1 MLALSHRTLPTASL
15 LLVIV
20 LCVTVPYPAL
30 LPKHNLEF
38 SLSPSIGGD
47 DTIQY
52 TPSNITTPVIGVVR
66 IVVLAVDFDDKTFN
80 LTVSD
85 LNLILFHRLSDYITS
100 ISYGKLRIEG
110 TVAGIFRVPTLMS
123 TYGADDGLI
132 DGDPAMGV
140 RTYQVVEDALKVADP
155 NVDFSDYQFLMIVH
169 AGQGEEADPKITQNI
184 WSVAYIGGV
193 TFKTGERSYDR
204 AAIVP
209 ESEGPDADVLGGY
222 AHEFLHL
229 LGLPDLYNTE
239 DARTGDAG
247 KWDVMA
253 RGLWNGNPPGSAP
266 SHPTAWSKAALG
278 WIEPGQI
285 AEVGSGQN
293 CTAYI
298 DPVEQ
303 RSSNLKA
310 VKIPLSES
318 FYYMAEYRSRALDG
332 GLPDEGVLITLIDL
346 RGTASGGVMT
356 IISTHGKTTNAPL
369 KLGEYYVNSAGN
381 LLISTRFSNGAEY
394 GIDVIRGQ
402 YRTIEIKLPNSKTT
416 MLVDGKPCT
425 PSSSG
430 TTEIFVTPG
439 SHTIAVPEVMIIN
452 AKSRAVF
459 DGWSDGVEDTERTVQ
474 VTANV
479 TLSTSYKE
487 QVLLSIASDGIPD
500 TSYPSTLEVNGMTF
514 SLNDLA
520 SVDTWIDRDQT
531 ANVTVLTQIVS
542 VDDSTRYVFK
552 GWSGANS
559 NSTLL
564 SLQMSQPLDV
574 VVQFRKQFYLKVKS
588 EFGNPT
594 GGGWYD
600 NGTRATFNVTSPHY
614 ANPTERYAFDSW
626 SGSQSKETEV
636 SVVMDQPHT
645 MTAQWRRQLLVSVA
659 VLGSD
664 NQPLQGSELKVRI
677 GAPNGTEI
685 AQPPGGYAW
694 LDDGVWLV
702 RTVEWMNID
711 VSPSERTYRPTSGG
725 TWVIRP
731 NLHTLAVSVASRI
744 FRRGISGITVCL
756 ELPNG
761 ELYSSLSNQTGQI
774 TITNL
779 PSYEYHVR
787 LIRDGEEVSVAR
799 LYVIQD
805 TKLDF
810 RIADPLENAVIA
822 AFAVAGIVSMTLIAV
837 PNVLSRMKR
846 KRGRLDPVSLDE
858 RVYEYILGH
867 GGMISKSKAARDLGI
882 SGETLMRAVRRLST
896 KHTREESQQWSPRRP
911 A

>member
-1 MLALSHRTLPTASL
+1 MPHCKLITILL
-15 LLVIV
+15 LLVITPCTIVPPVV
-20 LCVTVPYPAL
+20 LLV
-30 LPKHNLEF
+30 KHDLKY
-38 SLSPSIGGD
+38 SLSPAIGGG

-66 IVVLAVDFDDKTFN
+66 IIVLPVEFDDKAFN

-110 TVAGIFRVPTLMS
+110 TVAGMFRLPKLMS
-123 TYGADDGLI
+123 TYGADNGLI
-132 DGDPAMGV
+132 DGDPATGV

-155 NVDFSDYQFLMIVH
+155 NVDFSDYQYLMIVH
-169 AGQGEEADPKITQNI
+169 AGQGEEANPKITQNI
-184 WSVAYIGGV
+184 WSVAYVGGV
-193 TFKTGERSYDR
+193 TFKADERSYDR

-209 ESEGPDADVLGGY
+209 ESEGPDADVLGAY

-229 LGLPDLYNTE
+229 LGLPDLYNAE

-266 SHPTAWSKAALG
+266 SHPTAWSKAVLG
-278 WIEPGQI
+278 WIEPEQI
-285 AEVGSGQN
+285 FEVSSGQN

-318 FYYMAEYRSRALDG
+318 LYYMTEYRSRALDS

-356 IISTHGKTTNAPL
+356 IISTHGKTSNAPL

-425 PSSSG
+425 PASSG

-452 AKSRAVF
+452 AKSRALF
-459 DGWSDGVEDTERTVQ
+459 DGWSDGVADTERTVQ
-474 VTANV
+474 TTTNV
-479 TLSTSYKE
+479 SLSTSYKE
-487 QVLLSIASDGIPD
+487 QVLLSVASNGIPD

-514 SLNDLA
+514 SLNDLS

-531 ANVTVLTQIVS
+531 ANVTLLAHIVS
-542 VDDSTRYVFK
+542 VDDSTQYVFK
-552 GWSGANS
+552 GWTGANS

-564 SLQMSQPLDV
+564 SLQMSQPLDLV
-574 VVQFRKQFYLKVKS
+574 AQFQKQFYLKVKS

-600 NGTRATFNVTSPHY
+600 NGTRATFNVSSPYY
-614 ANPTERYAFDSW
+614 ASPAERYAFDSW
-626 SGSQSKETEV
+626 SGSQSREAEV
-636 SVVMDQPHT
+636 SVVMDQPRT
-645 MTAQWRRQLLVSVA
+645 MTAQWRRQLLVGIA

-664 NQPLQGSELKVRI
+664 SQPLPEGELKIRLE
-677 GAPNGTEI
+677 APNGTEI
-685 AQPPGGYAW
+685 AQPLGTHAW
-694 LDDGVWLV
+694 LDDGLWTV
-702 RTVEWMNID
+702 RTVEWMNVD
-711 VSPSERTYRPTSGG
+711 VSPSERTYGPTSGG

-731 NLHTLAVSVASRI
+731 NLYTLAVSVTSRI
-744 FRRGISGITVCL
+744 FRRGISGVTVCL

-787 LIRDGEEVSVAR
+787 LIRDGEEISLAR

-810 RIADPLENAVIA
+810 RIADPLENAVIS
-822 AFAVAGIVSMTLIAV
+822 AFAVTGIVSMTLIAV
-837 PNVLSRMKR
+837 PSVRSRMKR
-846 KRGRLDPVSLDE
+846 KRGKLDPVSLDE

-882 SGETLMRAVRRLST
+882 SRETLMRAVRHLST
-896 KHTREESQQWSPRRP
+896 KHTREESQQWSPRGP
-911 A
+911 P

>member
-1 MLALSHRTLPTASL
+1 VPHCKLITILL
-15 LLVIV
+15 LLVITPCTIVPPVV
-20 LCVTVPYPAL
+20 LLV
-30 LPKHNLEF
+30 KHDLKY
-38 SLSPSIGGD
+38 SLSPAIGGGN
-47 DTIQY
+47 TIQY

-66 IVVLAVDFDDKTFN
+66 IIVLAVEFDDKAFN

-110 TVAGIFRVPTLMS
+110 TVAGMFRVPKLMS

-132 DGDPAMGV
+132 DGDPATGV

-155 NVDFSDYQFLMIVH
+155 NVDFSDYQYLMIVH
-169 AGQGEEADPKITQNI
+169 AGQGEEANPKITQNI
-184 WSVAYIGGV
+184 WSVAYVGGV
-193 TFKTGERSYDR
+193 TFKADERSYDR

-209 ESEGPDADVLGGY
+209 ESEGPDADVLGAY

-266 SHPTAWSKAALG
+266 SHPTAWSKAVLG
-278 WIEPGQI
+278 WIEPEQI
-285 AEVGSGQN
+285 SEVSSGQN

-318 FYYMAEYRSRALDG
+318 LYYMTEYRSRALDS

-346 RGTASGGVMT
+346 RGTGSGGVMT
-356 IISTHGKTTNAPL
+356 IISMHGKTSNAPL

-402 YRTIEIKLPNSKTT
+402 YRTIGIKLPNSKTT

-425 PSSSG
+425 PASSG

-439 SHTIAVPEVMIIN
+439 SHTIAVPDVMIIN
-452 AKSRAVF
+452 AKSRAIF
-459 DGWSDGVEDTERTVQ
+459 DGWSDGVTNTERTVQ
-474 VTANV
+474 TTTNV
-479 TLSTSYKE
+479 SLSTSYKE
-487 QVLLSIASDGIPD
+487 QVLLSIVSDGISD

-514 SLNDLA
+514 SLNDLS

-531 ANVTVLTQIVS
+531 ANVTLLTHIVS
-542 VDDSTRYVFK
+542 VDDSTQYVFK

-564 SLQMSQPLDV
+564 SLQMSQPLDLV
-574 VVQFRKQFYLKVKS
+574 AQFRKQFYLKVKS

-600 NGTRATFNVTSPHY
+600 NGTRATFNVSSPYY
-614 ANPTERYAFDSW
+614 ASPTERYAFDSW
-626 SGSQSKETEV
+626 SGSQSREPGV
-636 SVVMDQPHT
+636 SVVMDQPRT
-645 MTAQWRRQLLVSVA
+645 MTAQWRRQLLVGIA

-664 NQPLQGSELKVRI
+664 SQLLSEGELKIRVE
-677 GAPNGTEI
+677 APNGTEI
-685 AQPPGGYAW
+685 AQPLGTYAW
-694 LDDGVWLV
+694 LDDGLWTV
-702 RTVEWMNID
+702 RTVEWMNVD
-711 VSPSERTYRPTSGG
+711 VSPSERAYRPTNGG

-731 NLHTLAVSVASRI
+731 DLHTLAVSVASRI
-744 FRRGISGITVCL
+744 FRRGISGVTVCL

-787 LIRDGEEVSVAR
+787 LIKDGEEISVAR

-822 AFAVAGIVSMTLIAV
+822 GFAITGIVSMTLIAV
-837 PNVLSRMKR
+837 PSVLSRLKR
-846 KRGRLDPVSLDE
+846 KRGKLDPVSLDE

-882 SGETLMRAVRRLST
+882 SGETLMRVVRRLTT
-896 KHTREESQQWSPRRP
+896 KHTREESQQWSPGGSP
-911 A
+911 

>member
-1 MLALSHRTLPTASL
+1 MRHCKLITILL
-15 LLVIV
+15 LLVITPCTIVPSAV
-20 LCVTVPYPAL
+20 LLV
-30 LPKHNLEF
+30 KHDLKY
-38 SLSPSIGGD
+38 SLSPAIGGGD
-47 DTIQY
+47 AIEY

-66 IVVLAVDFDDKTFN
+66 IIVLAVEFDDKAFN

-85 LNLILFHRLSDYITS
+85 LNFTFFHRLSDYVTS

-110 TVAGIFRVPTLMS
+110 TVAGIFRLPELMS
-123 TYGADDGLI
+123 TYGADNGLI
-132 DGDPAMGV
+132 DGDPTTGV
-140 RTYQVVEDALKVADP
+140 RTYQVVDDALKVADP
-155 NVDFSDYQFLMIVH
+155 SVDFSNYQYLMIVH
-169 AGQGEEADPKITQNI
+169 AGQGQESNPKITQNI
-184 WSVAYIGGV
+184 WSVAYVGGI
-193 TFKTGERSYDR
+193 TFKTDERSYDR

-209 ESEGPDADVLGGY
+209 ESEGRDAAVLGPY

-266 SHPTAWSKAALG
+266 SHPTAWSKALLG
-278 WIEPGQI
+278 WIEPEQI
-285 AEVGSGQN
+285 AEISSGQN

-298 DPVEQ
+298 DPVER

-318 FYYMAEYRSRALDG
+318 LYYMTEYRSRALDS

-346 RGTASGGVMT
+346 RGTVSGGVMT
-356 IISTHGKTTNAPL
+356 IISTHGNTANAPL
-369 KLGEYYVNSAGN
+369 KLGEYYVNNAGD
-381 LLISTRFSNGAEY
+381 LLISTRFYNGTAY
-394 GIDVIRGQ
+394 GIDVIRGE
-402 YRTIEIKLPNSKTT
+402 YRSIQIKLPNSKTT

-425 PSSSG
+425 PAKSG

-439 SHTIAVPEVMIIN
+439 SHTITVPEIMIIS

-459 DGWSDGVEDTERTVQ
+459 DGWSDGVTDTERTVQ
-474 VTANV
+474 TTTNV
-479 TLSTSYKE
+479 SLSTSYKE
-487 QVLLSIASDGIPD
+487 QVLLSIASDGISD
-500 TSYPSTLEVNGMTF
+500 TSYPSTLEVNGRIF

-531 ANVTVLTQIVS
+531 ANVTLLTHIVS
-542 VDDSTRYVFK
+542 ANDSTQYVFK
-552 GWSGANS
+552 SWSGANS

-564 SLQMSQPLDV
+564 SLQMSQPLDLV
-574 VVQFRKQFYLKVKS
+574 AQFQKQFYLKVKS

-600 NGTRATFNVTSPHY
+600 SGTRATFNVSSPYY
-614 ANPTERYAFDSW
+614 ASRTERYAFDSW
-626 SGSQSKETEV
+626 SGSQSREAEV
-636 SVVMDQPHT
+636 TVVMDQPRT
-645 MTAQWRRQLLVSVA
+645 MIAQWRRQLLVGIA

-664 NQPLQGSELKVRI
+664 SQPLPEGELKIRVE
-677 GAPNGTEI
+677 APNGTEI
-685 AQPPGGYAW
+685 AHPLGTHAW
-694 LDDGVWLV
+694 LDDGLWVV
-702 RTVEWMNID
+702 RNMEWMNVD
-711 VSPSERTYRPTSGG
+711 VSPSDRAYTPTSGG

-731 NLHTLAVSVASRI
+731 DLHTLVISVASRV
-744 FRRGISGITVCL
+744 FGRGISGVTVCL

-761 ELYSSLSNQTGQI
+761 ELYSGLSNQTGQT

-779 PSYEYHVR
+779 PSYEYYVR
-787 LIRDGEEVSVAR
+787 LIRDGEEVSVVR

-822 AFAVAGIVSMTLIAV
+822 GFAVAGIVSMTLIALPSV
-837 PNVLSRMKR
+837 VSRMKR
-846 KRGRLDPVSLDE
+846 KRRKLDPVILDE

-896 KHTREESQQWSPRRP
+896 KHTREESQQWSPRGSP
-911 A
+911 

>member
-1 MLALSHRTLPTASL
+1 MSHRTLQTTTL
-15 LLVIV
+15 LLVIM
-20 LCVTVPYPAL
+20 LCVTVPYPPL
-30 LPKHNLEF
+30 FPKHNLEF

-52 TPSNITTPVIGVVR
+52 APSNITTPVTGVVR
-66 IVVLAVDFDDKTFN
+66 IVVLAVDFDDRTFN

-85 LNLILFHRLSDYITS
+85 LNMLLFHKLSDYIAD
-100 ISYGKLRIEG
+100 ISYGKLQIEG
-110 TVAGIFRVPTLMS
+110 TVAGIFRVPKSMS
-123 TYGADDGLI
+123 TYGADNGLI
-132 DGDPAMGV
+132 DGDPTTGV
-140 RTYQVVEDALKVADP
+140 RTYQVVEDVVKVADP

-169 AGQGEEADPKITQNI
+169 AGEGEEANPKVTQNI
-184 WSVAYIGGV
+184 WSVAYLGGV
-193 TFKTGERSYDR
+193 TFKTDERSYDR

-209 ESEGPDADVLGGY
+209 ESEGPDANVLGAY

-229 LGLPDLYNTE
+229 LGLPDLYTTE

-278 WIEPGQI
+278 WIEPEQI

-298 DPVEQ
+298 DPIEQ

-318 FYYMAEYRSRALDG
+318 FYYMTEYRSRALDG

-356 IISTHGKTTNAPL
+356 IISTHGKKSNAPL

-394 GIDVIRGQ
+394 GIDIIRGQ
-402 YRTIEIKLPNSKTT
+402 YRTIEIKLPNSKTA

-425 PSSSG
+425 PASSG

-439 SHTIAVPEVMIIN
+439 SHTIAVPDVMIIN
-452 AKSRAVF
+452 AKSRAIF
-459 DGWSDGVEDTERTVQ
+459 DGWSDGITDTERTVQ
-474 VTANV
+474 TTENV
-479 TLSTSYKE
+479 SLSTSYKE
-487 QVLLSIASDGIPD
+487 QVLLSIGSDGIPD

-542 VDDSTRYVFK
+542 VDDNTRYVFK
-552 GWSGANS
+552 GWSGTNS

-645 MTAQWRRQLLVSVA
+645 MTAQWRRQLLVSIA
-659 VLGSD
+659 ILGSD
-664 NQPLQGSELKVRI
+664 NQPLQGSELKVGI

-685 AQPPGGYAW
+685 AQPPGGYVW

-744 FRRGISGITVCL
+744 FRRGISGVTVCL

-787 LIRDGEEVSVAR
+787 LVRDGEEVSVAR
-799 LYVIQD
+799 LYIIQD
-805 TKLDF
+805 TKLNF
-810 RIADPLENAVIA
+810 RVADPLENAVVA
-822 AFAVAGIVSMTLIAV
+822 SFAVAGIVSMTLIAV
-837 PNVLSRMKR
+837 PNVLLRIKR
-846 KRGRLDPVSLDE
+846 KRRRLDPASLDE

-882 SGETLMRAVRRLST
+882 PGETLMSAVRRLST
-896 KHTREESQQWSPRRP
+896 KHTREESQQWCPRGP
-911 A
+911 S